1 MFSVAFEDPTD
12 DISLVCSESQSS
24 RTIFNP
30 LKSSFTD
37 ASRRLSAKQRV
48 MFSKENYTVAVV
60 KELKSKVTELGISN
74 L

>member
-24 RTIFNP
+24 RTILTP
-30 LKSSFTD
+30 LKSFTD